1 MKSWLLRAVIQRK
14 RFSFDVKLLKIWMP
28 LQTGSSLLLKRV
40 FSMLYE
46 HIYRAKQKRHRPQV
60 WLWRTREVLILQEPE
75 VLVLFF
81 EILKVSLW
89 FIASLWNGCSDTQHT
104 GFWKPLSSFENMM
117 RSGIC
122 LYPPGDMTMEN
133 NLHRAAFASLSL
145 GRFMV
150 YRSGCIYGLPI
161 VLTSSLSLLLYHVL
175 WVKWDVILT
184 NISIRWL

>member
-46 HIYRAKQKRHRPQV
+46 HIYRAKQKRNRPQV

-133 NLHRAAFASLSL
+133 NLHRLCKSVLGEIYGLSL
-145 GRFMV
+145 GMHLWLAN
-150 YRSGCIYGLPI
+150 CINFKF
-161 VLTSSLSLLLYHVL
+161 VSSPLSCSMGKMRRY
-175 WVKWDVILT
+175 
-184 NISIRWL
+184 SY